1 MRIYA
6 RGGED
11 MSGREK
17 TTQQKDALREF
28 QKQDTETREKQRALD
43 HNKQNK
49 VFEVEDPKRQ
59 VFLGDNALEQW
70 RRRKEILQE
79 KERERK
85 ADEEASVLEEDADP
99 ERVER
104 IRKSIEQREP
114 ADSARARKPNRGDR
128 AQSFMKK
135 VTEWSHRTLPPTPKV
150 FSARAAAAEIR
161 KARAAAAAVVQAMKR
176 RTKPP
181 TVETGEELPG
191 AHALARMRG
200 LLDAI

>member
-17 TTQQKDALREF
+17 TTQKKDALRAF
-28 QKQDTETREKQRALD
+28 QKQDTETREKQRARD

-49 VFEVEDPKRQ
+49 VFEDEDPKRQ
-59 VFLGDNALEQW
+59 VFLGDYALMQW

-114 ADSARARKPNRGDR
+114 ADSARAIKPNRGDR
-128 AQSFMKK
+128 AQSIMKK
-135 VTEWSHRTLPPTPKV
+135 MSDWSHRTLPPVPKV
-150 FSARAAAAEIR
+150 FSARAAAAE
-161 KARAAAAAVVQAMKR
+161 ARAAAAAVVQAMKR
-176 RTKPP
+176 RTQST
-181 TVETGEELPG
+181 TVVTGEELPG